1 MTVEFESIE
10 VRDDESAGTLIFT
23 LVTNK
28 PADNTF
34 TVQVSTR
41 ELDEPIGSGSGVAD
55 LEFATGQY
63 LSIYTCMT
71 FYLSLK

>member
-10 VRDDESAGTLIFT
+10 VRGDESAGTLVFT

-41 ELDEPIGSGSGVAD
+41 ELDEPEFGSGSGVAD
-55 LEFATGQY
+55 LEFATG
-63 LSIYTCMT
+63 
-71 FYLSLK
+71 